1 MGPSP
6 SIPSQSVIRLCPFLL
21 SQPLRCEPTKHSAWT
36 QLALTIRLVLTG
48 RGRRMRRCCAALLRV
63 MSDTDI
69 SRRASARPA
78 PRFPARGLRKA
89 RCVVAGLAPA
99 RRCARCLGSPAR
111 SAACRPW
118 TVCAA
123 RTRCSWIG
131 PTRSGPTRPWQRSRT
146 GMAWAAG
153 REGPH
158 AGSPGRTGALAA
170 WRRRCTGAACPRC
183 SAGSVPSCPPQR
195 GARAREGAR
204 AGSAFCIHPC
214 CHRRLYAQTAFTD
227 DGSCRRIQRQ
237 RAQMTVYAGVYEAA

>member
-111 SAACRPW
+111 PPAPQRAAHGRSALRGPAAAGSGQLEAAQLGHGRGRGLGWPGRRG
-118 TVCAA
+118 VRA
-123 RTRCSWIG
+123 RTRAPRAG
-131 PTRSGPTRPWQRSRT
+131 PAHSQPGAGAALVQRVPDVLLVRSRP
-146 GMAWAAG
+146 ARP
-153 REGPH
+153 REGPALVTGC
-158 AGSPGRTGALAA
+158 AG
-170 WRRRCTGAACPRC
+170 W
-183 SAGSVPSCPPQR
+183 V
-195 GARAREGAR
+195 
-204 AGSAFCIHPC
+204 
-214 CHRRLYAQTAFTD
+214 RRLYTSVLSPTPVCTD
-227 DGSCRRIQRQ
+227 
-237 RAQMTVYAGVYEAA
+237 GVYR